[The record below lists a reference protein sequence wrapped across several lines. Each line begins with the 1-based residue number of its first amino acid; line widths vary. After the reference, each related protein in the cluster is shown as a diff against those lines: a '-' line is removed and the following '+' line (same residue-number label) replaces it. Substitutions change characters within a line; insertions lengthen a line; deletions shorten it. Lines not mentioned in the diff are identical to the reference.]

1 MISYIFHC
9 FSKTELFISLKK
21 SFSFFVSFLKSVFLL
36 MYGFNHSFL
45 LNWITLYTFFNI
57 KPWFSACLK
66 AIISIAYFSLSYISQ
81 VSFSTFSIFLLSGKN
96 GKSLWELNKVL
107 DTVHLLQENILYY
120 YFHLIFLI
128 KIW

>member
-96 GKSLWELNKVL
+96 GKSLWELNKDFGYCASASRKYSVL
-107 DTVHLLQENILYY
+107 LFSSY
-120 YFHLIFLI
+120 FLI